1 MNCLEDLAG
10 AGYRLI
16 PLRAGA
22 DSKKPRDEKYAEK
35 NYTLAELTGNV
46 GLIIDQEHVD
56 VDLDW
61 PETQRLSGLLPRTR
75 LMFGRGEPFRVT
87 HFVYRAKL
95 DKPIDFK
102 LPKVSGHTLEGE
114 HAHVVLQLRT
124 SAGGEAYHVMVPPSV
139 HPNGDKLDWFYRAR
153 GDENEGILPSE
164 ADAEALIRQAGLIA
178 ALAFFERFYPGAGMR
193 DDFALALTG
202 ALIRGGWSDDQV
214 QWFVGKLA
222 SMAGDEEAEMRA
234 SKAPRTRA
242 RLDAGKS
249 VRGLSSIPALLSVP
263 PEWVRE
269 VACWLGIRKSHGD
282 GAAVFN
288 VGIIRDT
295 AQQAWTV
302 LEDYMIGGDPAV
314 YSYGDAIG
322 RVDKGRVE
330 ILARQQLRHELNR
343 AAKWLVPSGDEA
355 RPWKPSNAPLEVV
368 DDMLAARADNLSLT
382 PIVSVATTPIF
393 TKEGKLV
400 SRRGYDWDAQCF
412 VIPSVEVDVP
422 DEPTSE
428 QVREAVTALLE
439 PLADFPFA
447 DQSDRANVLAM
458 MLQPYIR
465 DLLDT
470 TPLYF
475 INKPTPGTGA
485 SLLVYA
491 ATYAARGS
499 APPTTK
505 PPSREE
511 EMEKLLTSMLMEGA
525 DLFYLD
531 NADYLASTAMA
542 AAMTADRHKG
552 RILGISRTIEVPVRC
567 MWIATGNNPD
577 TTQEMYRRFVDIRL
591 DAQME
596 FPEDRPPDQFSIPD
610 LKVWVRENRSR
621 LVSAA
626 LTIIQAWVRAG
637 MPDGSK
643 SKASFEQWARVM
655 SGIIENAGVEGFLST
670 PVTRRPM
677 DQKTEEMRG
686 VLAQWWM
693 LSRGKRPKGA
703 EHLADLNAVDWTR
716 PVKASDLWA
725 MIQCT
730 GLDFETLHK
739 DPARAVGDKLR
750 QFKER
755 TFELETGSGGRL
767 RIVLKGREQQNSMRW
782 WLDAERVE
790 DVQVAE
796 VRVAPF

>member
-16 PLRAGA
+16 PLRAGE
-22 DSKKPRDEKYAEK
+22 DSKKPRDEGYAGK
-35 NYTLAELTGNV
+35 NYALTELTGNV
-46 GLIIDQEHVD
+46 GLIVDSESVD

-61 PETQRLSGLLPRTR
+61 PETRRLIGLLPETNCF
-75 LMFGRGEPFRVT
+75 FGRGDPCRPT
-87 HFVYRAKL
+87 HLIYRAKI
-95 DKPIDFK
+95 DKPIDFR
-102 LPKVSGHTLEGE
+102 LPKVSGYALEGD
-114 HAHVVLQLRT
+114 HPHVVLQLRT
-124 SAGGEAYHVMVPPSV
+124 SRGTEPYHVMIPPSV
-139 HPNGDKLDWFYRAR
+139 HPKGDPLEWFWR
-153 GDENEGILPSE
+153 DEEHSTPVIPSV
-164 ADAEALIRQAGLIA
+164 ADPDDLIRRAGLVA

-222 SMAGDEEAEMRA
+222 SIAGDEEAEMRA
-234 SKAPRTRA
+234 SKAARARA

-249 VRGLSSIPALLSVP
+249 VRGLSSLPALLSVP
-263 PEWVRE
+263 PEWTRE
-269 VACWLGIRKSHGD
+269 VACWLGIRKGHGD
-282 GAAVFN
+282 GPAVFN
-288 VGIIRDT
+288 VGIIRET

-355 RPWKPSNAPLEVV
+355 RPWKPSNAPLDVV

-382 PIVSVATTPIF
+382 PIVSVVATPIF

-422 DEPTSE
+422 DDPTSE
-428 QVREAVTALLE
+428 QIQEAVRALLE

-447 DQSDRANVLAM
+447 DQSDRANTLAM

-491 ATYAARGS
+491 ATYAARGC

-596 FPEDRPPDQFSIPD
+596 FPEDRPPDQFTIPD
-610 LKVWVRENRSR
+610 LKVWVRENRPR

-626 LTIIQAWVRAG
+626 LTIIQAWVRKG

-655 SGIIENAGVEGFLST
+655 SGILENAGVEGFLAT

-703 EHLADLNAVDWTR
+703 EHIAELNAVDWTK
-716 PVKASDLWA
+716 PVKASDLWT
-725 MIQCT
+725 MIRCS
-730 GLDFETLHK
+730 GLDFETMHK

-750 QFKER
+750 HFKER
-755 TFELETGSGGRL
+755 TFELETGGGGRL

-782 WLDAERVE
+782 WLDAERVD

>member
-1 MNCLEDLAG
+1 
-10 AGYRLI
+10 
-16 PLRAGA
+16 
-22 DSKKPRDEKYAEK
+22 
-35 NYTLAELTGNV
+35 
-46 GLIIDQEHVD
+46 
-56 VDLDW
+56 
-61 PETQRLSGLLPRTR
+61 
-75 LMFGRGEPFRVT
+75 
-87 HFVYRAKL
+87 
-95 DKPIDFK
+95 
-102 LPKVSGHTLEGE
+102 
-114 HAHVVLQLRT
+114 
-124 SAGGEAYHVMVPPSV
+124 
-139 HPNGDKLDWFYRAR
+139 
-153 GDENEGILPSE
+153 
-164 ADAEALIRQAGLIA
+164 
-178 ALAFFERFYPGAGMR
+178 MR

-202 ALIRGGWSDDQV
+202 ALIRGGWPDDQV
-214 QWFVGKLA
+214 QRFINTLA
-222 SMAGDEEAEMRA
+222 KIAGDEEAEMR
-234 SKAPRTRA
+234 STKAPRTRA
-242 RLDAGKS
+242 RLEGGRS
-249 VRGLSSIPALLSVP
+249 VRGLSSIPALLSIP

-269 VACWLGIRKSHGD
+269 VGCWLGIRKSHGS
-282 GAAVFN
+282 GPAVFN
-288 VGIIRDT
+288 HGIIRDT

-302 LEDYMIGGDPAV
+302 LEDYMLGGDPAV

-343 AAKWLVPSGDEA
+343 SAKWLVPSGDEA
-355 RPWKPSNAPLEVV
+355 RPWKPSNAPLDVV
-368 DDMLAARADNLSLT
+368 DDMLAARADNLTLT
-382 PIVSVATTPIF
+382 PIVSVVTTPIF
-393 TKEGKLV
+393 TKAGKLV
-400 SRRGYDWDAQCF
+400 TRRGYDWDAQCF
-412 VIPSVEVDVP
+412 VNPSVEVDVP
-422 DEPTSE
+422 DDPTPE
-428 QVREAVTALLE
+428 QVEAAVSLLRK

-447 DQSDRANVLAM
+447 HQSDRVNTLAM

-470 TPLYF
+470 TPLYY

-491 ATYAARGS
+491 ATYAARGC

-596 FPEDRPPDQFSIPD
+596 FPEDRPPDQFTIPD
-610 LKVWVRENRSR
+610 LKVWVRENRPR

-626 LTIIQAWVRAG
+626 LTIIQAWVRKG
-637 MPDGSK
+637 MPHGSK
-643 SKASFEQWARVM
+643 SKASFETWARVM
-655 SGIIENAGVEGFLST
+655 SGILENAGVEGFLDT

-686 VLAQWWM
+686 VFACWWT
-693 LSRGKRPKGA
+693 LSRGKRPKGS
-703 EHLADLNAVDWTR
+703 EGITELGKVDWTK
-716 PVKASDLWA
+716 PVKASDLWT
-725 MIQCT
+725 MIRCT
-730 GLDFETLHK
+730 DLSFETMHK

-750 QFKER
+750 HFQDR

-767 RIVLKGREQQNSMRW
+767 RVVLKSRQYQNSTRW
-782 WLDAERVE
+782 WLDAERVD
-790 DVQVAE
+790 DVKVDE
-796 VRVAPF
+796 VRVPPF